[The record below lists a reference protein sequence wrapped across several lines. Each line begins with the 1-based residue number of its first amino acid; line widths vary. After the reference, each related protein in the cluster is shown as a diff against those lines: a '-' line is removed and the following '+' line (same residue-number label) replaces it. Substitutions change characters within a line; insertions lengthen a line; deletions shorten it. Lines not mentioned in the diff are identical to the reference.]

1 LSIPEETR
9 MNARSWIA
17 LAFVAFALPAF
28 GKPVTE
34 SVTWTHGDT
43 EFAGYLVYDDEGP
56 ARRPGLLMVPNWMGV
71 TEAALERAQAVA
83 GKDYVVLVADMY
95 GKDVR
100 PANTDE
106 AQAAV
111 RSVYADIDVLRGRA
125 GAALDTLR
133 GAGERA
139 PVDPDRLA
147 AFGFCFGGG
156 VVLELARSGADIAA
170 AVSFHGNLLT
180 PRPAE
185 AGQIRASLLVLNGA
199 EDSYVPA
206 EQIAGFQDEMRAAD
220 ADWVFVNF
228 SKAVH
233 CFSEPGADRPPGCAY
248 DETAARRAYAYLDL
262 FLKEKL

>member
-1 LSIPEETR
+1 
-9 MNARSWIA
+9 MNARSWITLA
-17 LAFVAFALPAF
+17 LVAFALPAF

-170 AVSFHGNLLT
+170 AVSFHGSLGT
-180 PRPAE
+180 QAPAE
-185 AGQIRASLLVLNGA
+185 PGTIKARLLVLNGA
-199 EDSYVPA
+199 DDASVPPERVA
-206 EQIAGFQDEMRAAD
+206 AFQDEMRAAG
-220 ADWVFVNF
+220 ADWTLVNF
-228 SKAVH
+228 GNAVH
-233 CFSEPGADRPPGCAY
+233 CFAEPAANRPPNCLYNEQA
-248 DETAARRAYAYLDL
+248 AARAYGYFDL
-262 FLKEKL
+262 FLKEGF